1 MKIRLFTARGIFLAA
16 ILALAWPQLAA
27 AQTAPI
33 AANSARRQG
42 ANSNAADDVAV
53 PPATASDANTLGAK
67 SDEAAQQNKG
77 ATQQNQDEEPAPVK
91 PTCDISSITPCFHD
105 FFHDQVGIWTSPFHI
120 HAQDALWL
128 LPLGAAVGV
137 SLHYDPQ
144 TMTHVST
151 DPHRI
156 RVSTHISNA
165 GAYGSVGLLGVMY
178 VIGRSA
184 KNDTMRETGLLGLE
198 AVADAAVV
206 TEALKYATNRERPN
220 EGLGTGRFWP
230 TGTRNYPTGAS
241 MPSLHAT
248 VTAAFARVV
257 VKETPGK
264 IWIHIA
270 VYALAAGV
278 DATRVT
284 AREHFPSDV
293 IVGSAIGY
301 LVGGY
306 VYRQHSTAA
315 SGSANNFVIAPIY
328 DAPTRSYGM
337 TAVMDPSVVR
347 GWAQHLPFHKT
358 SE

>member
-1 MKIRLFTARGIFLAA
+1 MKTRFLAA
-16 ILALAWPQLAA
+16 RYFFVAAILVAGWPWRAA
-27 AQTAPI
+27 AQS
-33 AANSARRQG
+33 AATNTSSEQQQA
-42 ANSNAADDVAV
+42 ANSNAADDTAAP
-53 PPATASDANTLGAK
+53 PPALTDANTLGAK
-67 SDEAAQQNKG
+67 SDEAAQQN
-77 ATQQNQDEEPAPVK
+77 QQNQDEEPAPVK
-91 PTCDISSITPCFHD
+91 PTCDISSIGPCFHD
-105 FFHDQVGIWTSPFHI
+105 LLHDQAGIWTSPFRL

-137 SLHYDPQ
+137 SIHYDPQ

-198 AVADAAVV
+198 AVADAAIV
-206 TEALKYATNRERPN
+206 TEVLKYATNRERPN
-220 EGLGTGRFWP
+220 EALGTGRFWP

-257 VKETPGK
+257 AEETPGK
-264 IWIHIA
+264 IWIHLA
-270 VYALAAGV
+270 VYALAVGV
-278 DATRVT
+278 DVTRVT
-284 AREHFPSDV
+284 AREHFPSDA

-306 VYRQHSTAA
+306 VYRQHSQAA
-315 SGSANNFVIAPIY
+315 NGSANNFVIAPIY

-347 GWAQHLPFHKT
+347 SWVQHLPFHKT